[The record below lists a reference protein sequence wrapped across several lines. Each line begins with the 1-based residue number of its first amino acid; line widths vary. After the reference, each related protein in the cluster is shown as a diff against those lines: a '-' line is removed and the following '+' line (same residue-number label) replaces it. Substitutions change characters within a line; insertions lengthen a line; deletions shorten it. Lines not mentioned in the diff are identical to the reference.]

1 MQPISPSRVA
11 ALGVAA
17 LASGFMV
24 SEVLVGY
31 GSAFPLVPVSV
42 ALSLAVI
49 GIGAFSASFPIAR
62 YRKARDQG
70 LPAKRPNPF
79 TAFRILLFARAAT
92 ITASGF
98 LGWFLGQLLW
108 LFTLGNPVPN
118 LVLSSTL
125 NAAGSALMLVL
136 GFLAELN
143 CRAPKNH
150 DGEVDE

>member
-1 MQPISPSRVA
+1 
-11 ALGVAA
+11 
-17 LASGFMV
+17 
-24 SEVLVGY
+24 
-31 GSAFPLVPVSV
+31 V

-62 YRKARDQG
+62 YRKARDAG

-98 LGWFLGQLLW
+98 LGWFAGQLLW
-108 LFTLGNPVPN
+108 LFTIGNPVES
-118 LVLSSTL
+118 LVLSTGL

-143 CRAPKNH
+143 CKAPKDH
-150 DGEVDE
+150 DGEVDS